1 MFGGARHYM
10 FPDPGRPGIEY
21 FVKTLLQ
28 AQVCR
33 VMPAVY
39 DGDVFFGE
47 SFCNKLLQDSRTRRR
62 F

>member
-1 MFGGARHYM
+1 M

-47 SFCNKLLQDSRTRRR
+47 GFRDQLLQDSGTRRR